1 MPMERS
7 RICGTIVNIYH
18 NGITFVALNQRPRE
32 LPIDNYKR
40 TQDTYDWLGL
50 MRDSGKK
57 LVFGGY
63 GGRYEEGRT
72 IGCSFDFRNCPAIAS
87 GCRG

>member
-57 LVFGGY
+57 ACFRGLWRELWRRAYHRVQLRFQKLSSYSFGL
-63 GGRYEEGRT
+63 
-72 IGCSFDFRNCPAIAS
+72 
-87 GCRG
+87 